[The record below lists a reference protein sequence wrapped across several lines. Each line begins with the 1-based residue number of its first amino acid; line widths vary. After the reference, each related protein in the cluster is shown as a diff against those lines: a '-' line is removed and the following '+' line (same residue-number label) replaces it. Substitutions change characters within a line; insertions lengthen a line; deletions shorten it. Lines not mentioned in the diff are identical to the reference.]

1 MTGYWSDPERTAE
14 AIDRAGWM
22 HTGDLATMDADGYV
36 NIVGRIKDM
45 IIRGGENIY
54 PREIEEFLYTHP
66 DVSDVQVVGV
76 PDVKYGEE
84 LMAWVKV
91 REGATL
97 TEDALKEFCRGR
109 IAHYKVPR
117 YVQCVDEFPMTVTG
131 KVMKFKLRELAMEQ
145 LGLRQEQTA

>member
-1 MTGYWSDPERTAE
+1 
-14 AIDRAGWM
+14 
-22 HTGDLATMDADGYV
+22 MDAEGYL

-45 IIRGGENIY
+45 IIRGGENVY

-66 DVSDVQVVGV
+66 DVSDVSVIGV

-91 REGATL
+91 REGARPA
-97 TEDALKEFCRGR
+97 EEELKEFCRGK

-117 YVQCVDEFPMTVTG
+117 YFKFTDEFPMTVTG
-131 KVMKFKLRELAMEQ
+131 KIQKFKMREQAVSE
-145 LGLRQEQTA
+145 LGLEGAAGLRTA